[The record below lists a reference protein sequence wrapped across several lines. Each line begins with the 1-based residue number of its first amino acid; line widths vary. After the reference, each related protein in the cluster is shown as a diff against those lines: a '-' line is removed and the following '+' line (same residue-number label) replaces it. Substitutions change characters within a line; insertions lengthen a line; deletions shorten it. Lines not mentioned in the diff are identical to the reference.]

1 MSHLLVLYGSFKY
14 QNTLPYNTYDLV
26 VHTTKGLH
34 HKMGWNIHL
43 SQYTYTN
50 IAITDL
56 HANLGDY
63 GEELS
68 SNGRE

>member
-1 MSHLLVLYGSFKY
+1 
-14 QNTLPYNTYDLV
+14 
-26 VHTTKGLH
+26 
-34 HKMGWNIHL
+34 MGWNIHL

-68 SNGRE
+68 RNGRE